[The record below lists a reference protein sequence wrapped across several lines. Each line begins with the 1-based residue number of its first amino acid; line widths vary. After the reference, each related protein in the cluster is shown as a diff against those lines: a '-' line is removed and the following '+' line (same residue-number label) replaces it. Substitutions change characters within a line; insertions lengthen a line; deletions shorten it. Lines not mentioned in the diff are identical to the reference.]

1 MASKKKEESIYNLI
15 EIKTKPP
22 KKAPMYHSKYPAA
35 MPPTASTFGAT
46 TTTTVGQTNM
56 NGQMEWDPVRQHVR
70 GSATFGPPRN
80 GGRKPKPDMFLISK
94 TSSKPLPEAA
104 KFTYTT
110 EKERKP
116 ALPKRDEAPVM
127 GLTTSKNFV
136 ISNAI
141 ENILSDTKN
150 PKSTLAKGMEV
161 QDGADAQGTFKHAE
175 FGKIPGYLSKVKQQ
189 INAEY
194 AAIAEFKQAKE
205 SQKKTQCGDIQLLPE
220 AERMDLLNA
229 MKDKWEKINHEYQQ
243 MTHLVHLDTI
253 SKVKRKEHFEKS
265 LFRLEKDI
273 EKLSKKHVFIRRD

>member
-1 MASKKKEESIYNLI
+1 
-15 EIKTKPP
+15 
-22 KKAPMYHSKYPAA
+22 
-35 MPPTASTFGAT
+35 
-46 TTTTVGQTNM
+46 
-56 NGQMEWDPVRQHVR
+56 
-70 GSATFGPPRN
+70 
-80 GGRKPKPDMFLISK
+80 
-94 TSSKPLPEAA
+94 
-104 KFTYTT
+104 
-110 EKERKP
+110 
-116 ALPKRDEAPVM
+116 M

-141 ENILSDTKN
+141 ENILSDTKGAA
-150 PKSTLAKGMEV
+150 AKGEEE
-161 QDGADAQGTFKHAE
+161 QGGLDAQGTFKHAE

-205 SQKKTQCGDIQLLPE
+205 SQKKTQSGDIQLLPE
-220 AERMDLLNA
+220 AERLDLLNA

>member
-1 MASKKKEESIYNLI
+1 MG
-15 EIKTKPP
+15 
-22 KKAPMYHSKYPAA
+22 KAPMYHSKYPATL
-35 MPPTASTFGAT
+35 PPTASTFGAT

-56 NGQMEWDPVRQHVR
+56 KGQMEWDPVRQHVR

-80 GGRKPKPDMFLISK
+80 GGRKPKPDMFLKSK

-104 KFTYTT
+104 KFEYTT

-116 ALPKRDEAPVM
+116 ALPKRDEPPVM
-127 GLTTSKNFV
+127 GLTTNKNFV

-150 PKSTLAKGMEV
+150 TKSAMAKDL
-161 QDGADAQGTFKHAE
+161 QGANAQGNTFKHAE

-194 AAIAEFKQAKE
+194 AAISE
-205 SQKKTQCGDIQLLPE
+205 
-220 AERMDLLNA
+220 

-253 SKVKRKEHFEKS
+253 SKIKRKEHFEKS

>member
-1 MASKKKEESIYNLI
+1 MACKKKEESIYNLI
-15 EIKTKPP
+15 EVKTNPP
-22 KKAPMYHSKYPAA
+22 KKAPMYHSKYPADL
-35 MPPTASTFGAT
+35 PPTASTFGAT

-80 GGRKPKPDMFLISK
+80 GGRKPKPDMFLKSK
-94 TSSKPLPEAA
+94 TSSKPLPDAA

-116 ALPKRDEAPVM
+116 ALPKRDEPPVM
-127 GLTTSKNFV
+127 GLTTNKNFV

-150 PKSTLAKGMEV
+150 TKSAMAADV
-161 QDGADAQGTFKHAE
+161 QGVQGGDTFKHAE

-194 AAIAEFKQAKE
+194 AAISEMRQAKE
-205 SQKKTQCGDIQLLPE
+205 SQKKTQSGDITLLPE
-220 AERMDLLNA
+220 EERLDLLNA

>member
-22 KKAPMYHSKYPAA
+22 KKAPMYHSKYPATL
-35 MPPTASTFGAT
+35 PPTASTFGAT

-80 GGRKPKPDMFLISK
+80 GGRKPKPDMFLKSK
-94 TSSKPLPEAA
+94 TASKPLPEAA
-104 KFTYTT
+104 KFAYPQN
-110 EKERKP
+110 ENERKP
-116 ALPKRDEAPVM
+116 ALPKRDEPPVM
-127 GLTTSKNFV
+127 GLTTNKNFV

-150 PKSTLAKGMEV
+150 TKTALAKEV
-161 QDGADAQGTFKHAE
+161 QEAQDTFKHAE

-194 AAIAEFKQAKE
+194 AAISEMKQAKE
-205 SQKKTQCGDIQLLPE
+205 SQKKTQSGDIQLLPE
-220 AERMDLLNA
+220 SERLDLLNA

-253 SKVKRKEHFEKS
+253 SKIKRKEHFEKS

>member
-1 MASKKKEESIYNLI
+1 MASAKKEESIYNLI

-35 MPPTASTFGAT
+35 LPPTASTFGAT

-80 GGRKPKPDMFLISK
+80 GGRKPKPDMFLKGK

-104 KFTYTT
+104 KFTYPQT
-110 EKERKP
+110 ENERKP
-116 ALPKRDEAPVM
+116 ALPKRDEPPVM

-150 PKSTLAKGMEV
+150 TSAAAKEMQG
-161 QDGADAQGTFKHAE
+161 GADTFKHAE

-194 AAIAEFKQAKE
+194 AAISEMKQAKE
-205 SQKKTQCGDIQLLPE
+205 SQKKTQSGDIQLLPE
-220 AERMDLLNA
+220 SERIDLLNA

-253 SKVKRKEHFEKS
+253 SKTKRKEHFEKS